1 MSQQQIN
8 RISAQKYL
16 EKAQDTLQHQAHL
29 NYLKEH
35 FRVGNDFDKHKF
47 IFSYLY
53 SKSLCTDDCEVINW
67 VDRKIRGKLEGKIK
81 FSKDGLIEPN
91 TPDIIINNNYYNI
104 ESVYQDVDW

>member
-16 EKAQDTLQHQAHL
+16 EKAQDILQHQAHL

-35 FRVGNDFDKHKF
+35 FRVGNSFDKHKF

-53 SKSLCTDDCEVINW
+53 S
-67 VDRKIRGKLEGKIK
+67 
-81 FSKDGLIEPN
+81 
-91 TPDIIINNNYYNI
+91 IIVVFFWDTSATACIPLP
-104 ESVYQDVDW
+104 

>member
-8 RISAQKYL
+8 KISAQKYL

-35 FRVGNDFDKHKF
+35 FRVGNDFNKHNF

-53 SKSLCTDDCEVINW
+53 
-67 VDRKIRGKLEGKIK
+67 
-81 FSKDGLIEPN
+81 
-91 TPDIIINNNYYNI
+91 
-104 ESVYQDVDW
+104 